1 NKFFLVSEKNND
13 GSFFIH
19 HFLNLYFKGGFRICF
34 IALAQSFAHYS
45 SVAQKLGAN
54 LNAALGKGQLVYIDG
69 LKLISHSLDAQTD
82 ENETDNG
89 NPFYGIRN
97 GDFTLQQL
105 YKQVQKS
112 FEGVQ
117 GPCLLLVDDLSIL
130 LSLGVTASKVH
141 DFAHYCMVLMCYSS
155 KKTLHERIKAL
166 LASRKSDR
174 TDRKDEIGW
183 TDTQVFQIYGCF
195 VCLVA
200 CDSEDDDDSVLLWK
214 QLCHMA
220 HVEAH
225 ITSLSSGYCKDVHGQ
240 IVLTRREPNKL
251 STQGYTK
258 TTSQYKIQDRMVTFF
273 APGTSKA
280 VL

>member
-1 NKFFLVSEKNND
+1 MFPGLNALLECSDSSPPKNKFFLVSEKNND

-155 KKTLHERIKAL
+155 KK
-166 LASRKSDR
+166 
-174 TDRKDEIGW
+174 
-183 TDTQVFQIYGCF
+183 IYGCF